1 MTAEAV
7 VEMCAVENVFLEIS
21 QNSQKNTCA
30 RVSFLIKLPEVCNC
44 NFIERLWHRCFPVNF
59 AKFLRTSF
67 FTEQLRW
74 LRVSLI

>member
-21 QNSQKNTCA
+21 QNSQKSTCA

-44 NFIERLWHRCFPVNF
+44 NFIERDSGTGV
-59 AKFLRTSF
+59 FL
-67 FTEQLRW
+67 
-74 LRVSLI
+74 